1 MPSSEQLA
9 QQALST
15 GDFQEA
21 VNLFKRALESGPTF
35 RKWSGLAV
43 TYENLQAWPEARWAS
58 HKALELDI
66 RDTRMLALQKRVD
79 TNEAYEKKVSSR
91 RGVSFRVHSD
101 QIQIKKGKKWEE
113 FTIRGINLGLGLPG
127 YFPGEFAVMS
137 GTYLKWFAMMHD
149 AGFNT
154 VRIYTLHPPAFY
166 HALALHN
173 QASVKKLYLIQE
185 IWLELPD
192 DNDFNATKY
201 SSYVTQQVHKAVDAI
216 YGNLTLP
223 PMRGNPEGHYID
235 DVSQW
240 THSFLLGREWETCAV
255 ALYNTMMKNEK
266 GDYFGEYIAM
276 IGGTPF
282 ERWIAAQ
289 CDMIQGYETNMYGD
303 SHPVSVV
310 NWPTLDPLEHK
321 SEASY
326 YEGLKRQGLISA
338 PPDVCQMDE
347 DVEQLDSAKFKSVQ
361 GGGIYATYHVYPYYP
376 DFLLVEGL
384 ESKNPYG
391 EYLKKLKH
399 HHQGMPIVIGEFGV
413 PSSRDAAHWHPLGWN
428 HGGLNEK
435 AQGEINVQMMKTI
448 FETGFSGAILFSWFD
463 EWFKNNRLF
472 VPYHLPR
479 ERRSLWFNAQN
490 AEQTFGLLA
499 MYPGYPDKKCTL
511 SGNTREWN
519 EAQILYEGAV
529 QCKAMSDEGFLYL
542 QLMTKEKIDF
552 DTSSFLI
559 CLGTCGDTQGEYRLP
574 VSSELLSP
582 IPLTFCIELS
592 GKEKSRILI
601 TAPYD
606 KYLNHES
613 KVIRPI
619 ASIQGGWVEMV
630 QCVNERRLSKDLKT
644 FYPPRFITMSPLRFG
659 TLLSESPDSNS
670 LSDFYYEG
678 NTIEVRLPWALLN
691 VTDPSSK
698 SVLWVDHQG
707 AYRKTEGINVVLLK
721 QSSQAYHFIPRSG
734 KKEDVQMIQWDEWN
748 TPTYHTHLKES
759 YGIVKKYLHSAGEE
773 KK

>member
-1 MPSSEQLA
+1 MSSSEQLA
-9 QQALST
+9 AKALSN

-21 VNLFKRALESGPTF
+21 VNLFKRALESGQTF
-35 RKWSGLAV
+35 QKWSGLAV
-43 TYENLQAWPEARWAS
+43 AYENLQAWPEARWAS
-58 HKALELDI
+58 HKALELDT
-66 RDTRMLALQKRVD
+66 RDTRMPALQKRVD
-79 TNEAYEKKVSSR
+79 ANEANEKKVGS
-91 RGVSFRVHSD
+91 RGVFFRVDGD

-127 YFPGEFAVMS
+127 FFPGEFAVMR
-137 GTYLKWFAMMHD
+137 GTYLKWFAMMQD

-166 HALALHN
+166 RALAIHN
-173 QASVKKLYLIQE
+173 QESVKKLYLIQE

-192 DNDFNATKY
+192 DNDFNKAQY
-201 SSYVTQQVHKAVDAI
+201 RAYVAQQVHNAVDAI
-216 YGNLTLP
+216 YGNLTLT
-223 PMRGNPEGHYID
+223 PMRGNPEGHYSD

-255 ALYNTMMKNEK
+255 SLYNTLMKQEK
-266 GDYFGEYIAM
+266 GEYVGEYIAM
-276 IGGTPF
+276 SVGTPF

-289 CDMIQGYETNMYGD
+289 CDAIQGYETRTYGD

-347 DVEQLDSAKFKSVQ
+347 DVESLDLLKFRSVQ
-361 GGGIYATYHVYPYYP
+361 GGGLYATYHVYPYYP

-391 EYLKKLKH
+391 EYLKKLKLY
-399 HHQGMPIVIGEFGV
+399 HQGMPIVIGEFGV

-428 HGGLNEK
+428 HGGLDERE
-435 AQGEINVQMMKTI
+435 QGKINVQMMKTI
-448 FETGFSGAILFSWFD
+448 LETGYSGAILFSWFD

-472 VPYHLPR
+472 VPYHLPS
-479 ERRSLWFNAQN
+479 ERRALWFNAQN

-499 MYPGYPDKKCTL
+499 MVPGYPYQKCTL
-511 SGNTREWN
+511 SGNDREWD
-519 EAQILYEGAV
+519 EAQTLYEGAM
-529 QCKAMSDEGFLYL
+529 QCKSMSDEGFLYL
-542 QLMTKEKIDF
+542 QLKLSETIDF

-559 CLGTCGDTQGEYRLP
+559 GLGTCGDTQGEYRLP
-574 VSSELLSP
+574 IQYKLLSP

-592 GKEKSRILI
+592 GKQKSRILI

-619 ASIQGGWVEMV
+619 ESIQGGWVEMV
-630 QCVNERRLSKDLKT
+630 QCINERRLSKDLKT
-644 FYPPRFITMSPLRFG
+644 FYPPRFTTMSPLRFG
-659 TLLSESPDSNS
+659 TLLSTSSDFNS

-678 NTIEVRLPWALLN
+678 NTLEVRLPWALLN

-707 AYRKTEGINVVLLK
+707 AYRKTQGIHVVLLK
-721 QSSQAYHFIPRSG
+721 QSAQSYHFVPSSG
-734 KKEDVQMIQWDEWN
+734 KKEDVRMVQWEEWN
-748 TPTYHTHLKES
+748 TPTYHTRVKES
-759 YGIVKKYLHSAGEE
+759 YGAIKEYLHSVQDQ
-773 KK
+773 